1 VPPSFEPRAKSEDIS
16 TGETAH
22 LLTELLCKCGESLE
36 ADVGSIALELFRRV
50 EIEDEALALV
60 ANSLELDH
68 NEAHVILVLSRRCAA
83 KALVNSILGREPLSC
98 CETKL

>member
-1 VPPSFEPRAKSEDIS
+1 MPPSFEPRAKSEDIS

-22 LLTELLCKCGESLE
+22 LLTELLCKCSDSLE
-36 ADVGSIALELFRRV
+36 ADVGSIARELFRRV

-68 NEAHVILVLSRRCAA
+68 NDAHVILVLARRCAA
-83 KALVNSILGREPLSC
+83 EALVNSILGPEPLRR